1 MVLYPMKLNK
11 PEFWNKK
18 IGLLSI
24 VFYPLTFLVLIFIF
38 FKKKFSSQKKFKIPV
53 ICIGN
58 IYIGGTGKTPTA
70 ILLSRELSKLGINPV
85 ILRKYYKNQN
95 DEYALI
101 KHNFVDLILNKSRT
115 TGLKEAENKKYDLAI
130 LDDGL
135 QEYKIKKDL
144 SIVCFNSNQL
154 IGNGLVLPSGP
165 LRDVMS
171 FLKDVDIVIINGE
184 KNVNF
189 EEKILKINKNLE
201 IYYSSYRLNNF
212 ETFKNK
218 KLFAIAGIGNPE
230 NFFQLVE
237 KNGLNIEKK
246 LIYPDHYIFSKS
258 EIENIILEA
267 KNKNYTIIMT
277 EKDYFKIK
285 DFNFTSLNH
294 LKVSLDIKEKEK
306 LLKRIIRLYETN

>member
-1 MVLYPMKLNK
+1 MNLNK
-11 PEFWNKK
+11 PKFWDKK
-18 IGLLSI
+18 ISLLSI
-24 VFYPLTFLVLIFIF
+24 LLYPLTFLVLIFIF
-38 FKKKFSSQKKFKIPV
+38 FKKKFFSKTKFKIPI

-58 IYIGGTGKTPTA
+58 LYIGGTGKTPTS
-70 ILLSRELSKLGINPV
+70 ILLSKELSKLGVNPV

-101 KHNFVDLILNKSRT
+101 KNNFVDLILNKNRT
-115 TGLKEAENKKYDLAI
+115 VGLKEAENHKYDLAI

-135 QEYKIKKDL
+135 QEYKIHKDL

-165 LRDVMS
+165 LRDTIS
-171 FLKDVDIVIINGE
+171 FLKNVDVVLINGE
-184 KNVNF
+184 KNADF
-189 EEKILKINKNLE
+189 EKKILEINKSLE
-201 IYYSSYRLNNF
+201 IYYSSYRLKNF
-212 ETFKNK
+212 DHFKNK
-218 KLFAIAGIGNPE
+218 KLLAIAGIGNPE
-230 NFFQLVE
+230 NFFQLAE
-237 KNGLNIEKK
+237 KNGLNIERK

-285 DFNFTSLNH
+285 DYGFSNLH
-294 LKVSLDIKEKEK
+294 CLKVSLEIKEKEK
-306 LLKRIIRLYETN
+306 LLKKITRLHETN